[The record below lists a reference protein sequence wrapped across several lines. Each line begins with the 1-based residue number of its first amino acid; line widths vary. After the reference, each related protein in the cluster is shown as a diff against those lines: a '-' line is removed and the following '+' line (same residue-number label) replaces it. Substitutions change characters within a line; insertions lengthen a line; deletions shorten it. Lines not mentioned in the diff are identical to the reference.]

1 MDKAI
6 RHYNIGRSCLLAVA
20 AFGAV
25 NTALAL
31 LGQNMY
37 FLFSNFLAYISAL
50 FCRDMYTETGSGTL
64 LVIGAVIAVVIL
76 GLFLLCWALSQK
88 RPGWLIA
95 GLVLMVIDTVVVIY
109 CAFTLFENPAQL
121 ALDFVFHVIMVVE
134 LAFGVAATQKRPKE
148 AAEPWERQ
156 PEEELP
162 EERQPEKL
170 PASGQTDAPPRENTP
185 SMGEPAEKARV
196 LVEADFGARHIQV
209 LRSRG
214 LTELAVDGQ
223 VYGRR
228 EGIVE
233 TAYTISAVV
242 HGHEIATTL
251 TMDGCQRILADGEIL
266 AEKHRAI

>member
-1 MDKAI
+1 MDKSI
-6 RHYNIGRSCLLAVA
+6 RHFNLGRSCLLAIA
-20 AFGAV
+20 AFGAI

-37 FLFSNFLAYISAL
+37 FLFSNFLAYASAD
-50 FCRDMYTETGSGTL
+50 FCRYGYETTGNGTL
-64 LVIGAVIAVVIL
+64 LVIGAVIAVVVL
-76 GLFLLCWALSQK
+76 GLFLLCWLLSK
-88 RPGWLIA
+88 KHPGWLIV
-95 GLVLMVIDTVVVIY
+95 GLVLMVLDTLVVIY
-109 CAFTLFENPAQL
+109 CALTLSDNPAEL

-134 LAFGVAATQKRPKE
+134 LVLGVIAAKKVAAQMKPQE
-148 AAEPWERQ
+148 AAEPWEQ
-156 PEEELP
+156 
-162 EERQPEKL
+162 QPEKL
-170 PASGQTDAPPRENTP
+170 PASEQTDAPPRENTP
-185 SMGEPAEKARV
+185 CMGEPAEKARV

-214 LTELAVDGQ
+214 LTELVVDGR

-251 TMDGCQRILADGEIL
+251 TPDGRQRILADGEIL
-266 AEKHRAI
+266 AEASRTS